1 MDFGTVITAMVTPF
15 NPDGSIN
22 YKKAQ
27 ELAEYLLNNGSD
39 SLVIC
44 GTTGESPT
52 MTDDEKEELFVAVKE
67 VTKGR
72 GALIAGT
79 SFYDTYDS
87 QLMTKRAV
95 KVGVDAI
102 LAVSPYYNKPPQE
115 GLYKHFEAIAQ
126 SAADLPVILY
136 NIPGRTAVNILPETI
151 ARLSKI
157 ENIVAVKEAAGDIE
171 QVGKILDL
179 VDDDFLLYSGDDS
192 MTLPMLSLG
201 AAGVISI
208 ASHFVGPDIKK
219 MIADFK
225 AGDIKGA
232 MQMHYKLLSI
242 FHKLFIVTN
251 PIPVK
256 YCLNK
261 MGIDV
266 GGYRL
271 PMLEADD
278 QAKKVLDAMLQE
290 YGLI

>member
-1 MDFGTVITAMVTPF
+1 MNLGTVITAMATPF
-15 NPDGSIN
+15 NADGTIN
-22 YKKAQ
+22 YKRAQ
-27 ELAEYLLNNGSD
+27 ELAQYLLDNGSD
-39 SLVIC
+39 ALVIC

-52 MTDDEKEELFVAVKE
+52 MTDDEKEDLFVAVKE

-72 GALIAGT
+72 APLIAGT

-87 QLMTKRAV
+87 ELMTKRAV

-115 GLYKHFEAIAQ
+115 GLYKHFEAIA
-126 SAADLPVILY
+126 AAAGDLPVILY

-151 ARLSKI
+151 CRLSKVD
-157 ENIVAVKEAAGDIE
+157 NIVAVKEAAGDIE
-171 QVGKILDL
+171 QVGKILAL

-208 ASHFVGPDIKK
+208 ASHFVGPDIQK

-225 AGDIKGA
+225 AGDVKGA
-232 MQMHYKLLSI
+232 MAMHYKLLDI

-266 GGYRL
+266 GVYRL
-271 PMLEADD
+271 PMVEATAE
-278 QAKKVLDAMLQE
+278 QKTVLDAMLQQ